1 MTETA
6 TTDGPEQPAPAERAA
21 EVEER
26 LPLRDLDRAMAP
38 VRRMVAWALSP
49 RGRPSPYLGANLR
62 PHAAR
67 ALGLALPEALLSP
80 LAEMDAALARLDAA
94 EDPRVVL
101 SEVYSLLARVDA
113 LAGLPMRASFRP
125 VHKPRRVQVE
135 EPPPAPPPAPAP
147 VAEAGTQATAPA
159 PRAEAPAPT
168 PAPRAETQAPAPTPS
183 TPVERVEEE
192 DEEEDEGP
200 TEFAGDLGHALVDL
214 VGCPPALASGL
225 AAAGVETVRDL
236 AWLRP
241 SRIEDL
247 GSVHGAGRDLPEGLE
262 RGAVGGRIAS
272 HWKVLLPDGSAQRWS
287 RVRGAGPMAVRWS
300 SVAAPVD
307 IGQKVVVAGTVVGH
321 GEGAVLV
328 DAECVTADDHV
339 ARLVCWGLADTDDG
353 EMRALWAT
361 LQPQLGQ
368 VRDPLHPDALARA
381 GGLSTLGAAL
391 VEAQIQGAEPGR
403 RRMAFDEALMVQLA
417 GILPRLQPGRD
428 RGLGHTILHEHV
440 ARLGQ
445 TMDMVLGDSAQAAL
459 EDIKRDIRRSFPMRR
474 VLVSEVG
481 AGRGRVALLAAVIAT
496 ESKSQVLVIGSDA
509 TDAENRFL
517 HAEPVLRELGLV
529 GRILGPGGVGGAQ
542 RDAIRRGEVHVVF
555 CAADTLATQEPLEF
569 RRLGL
574 AIAFEREPWGA
585 AAVWHAALPA
595 PRPHLLV
602 VPVVPVGPRV
612 LSTAYA
618 DFHLSVVRQE
628 GRRPARIALCPASE
642 RVTAYHQIREA
653 VERGDQG
660 VVVFPM
666 VDGRDALE
674 IPEALRVVRALE
686 GDALRG
692 LKVGLLH
699 GAMPREEQAR
709 VHEDFS
715 HRRISVLVSTTRV
728 EDAPSVPG
736 AAVVV
741 VEQADRVEQWRLHRI
756 IGYFSRSVRP
766 ARAILVVGE
775 NAEADA
781 AARIDRVVSAPDG
794 FRLTESLVQLR
805 GTDRCVVPGSTP
817 PASWRWF
824 EPDVDLD
831 LLLAARDEAHRMLRA
846 DPGLRRA
853 GHADIAQHLRA
864 RWGSF
869 WPDAE
874 ELGWACLLQK
884 DAAVEPRRK
893 RRRRRRKR

>member
-6 TTDGPEQPAPAERAA
+6 TTDGPEQPAPTERAP
-21 EVEER
+21 EVEAR

-38 VRRMVAWALSP
+38 VRRMVVWALSP
-49 RGRPSPYLGANLR
+49 SGRPSPYLGANLR

-67 ALGLALPEALLSP
+67 ALGLALPEALLA
-80 LAEMDAALARLDAA
+80 LLGEMDAALAQLDAA
-94 EDPRVVL
+94 DEPRVVL
-101 SEVYSLLARVDA
+101 SEIYSLLARVDA

-125 VHKPRRVQVE
+125 VQKPRRVQLE
-135 EPPPAPPPAPAP
+135 EPPPAPPPPAEPVEHAAPVSRPAPAPAPAP
-147 VAEAGTQATAPA
+147 VSA
-159 PRAEAPAPT
+159 
-168 PAPRAETQAPAPTPS
+168 
-183 TPVERVEEE
+183 ERVEDDE
-192 DEEEDEGP
+192 DEEDEGP
-200 TEFAGDLGHALVDL
+200 TEFAGDLGHALADL
-214 VGCPPALASGL
+214 ACCPAALGSTL
-225 AAAGVETVRDL
+225 QAAGLETVRDL
-236 AWLRP
+236 AWVRP

-247 GSVHGAGRDLPEGLE
+247 GSVHGAGRELPDGVE
-262 RGAVGGRIAS
+262 RAAVGGRIAS
-272 HWKVLLPDGSAQRWS
+272 HWKVLLPDGTAQRWS
-287 RVRGAGPMAVRWS
+287 RVRGAGPMLVRWGPA
-300 SVAAPVD
+300 AAPVE
-307 IGQKVVVAGTVVGH
+307 IGRKVVVAGTVERDGDRV
-321 GEGAVLV
+321 VLV
-328 DAECVTADDHV
+328 DAECATPDEHA
-339 ARLVCWGLADTDDG
+339 ARLVSWGIADADDA
-353 EMRALWAT
+353 ELRALWAAM
-361 LQPQLGQ
+361 QPQLGQ
-368 VRDPLHPDALARA
+368 VRDPLHPDALVRA
-381 GGLSTLGAAL
+381 GGLSALGAAL
-391 VEAQIQGAEPGR
+391 DQSQIQGSESGR

-428 RGLGHTILHEHV
+428 RGLGHTILHDHV

-459 EDIKRDIRRSFPMRR
+459 EDIKRDLRRSVPMRR
-474 VLVSEVG
+474 LLISEVG
-481 AGRGRVALLAAVIAT
+481 AGRGRVALLASVIAT

-529 GRILGPGGVGGAQ
+529 GRLLGPGGVGSAQ

-555 CAADTLATQEPLEF
+555 CAAETLATQEALEF

-585 AAVWHAALPA
+585 AAVWHAGLTA

-618 DFHLSVVRQE
+618 DFHVSLIRQE
-628 GRRPARIALCPASE
+628 GRRPAKIALCPASE
-642 RVTAYHQIREA
+642 RVTAYARIREA
-653 VERGDQG
+653 VELGDQG

-736 AAVVV
+736 ATVVV

-766 ARAILVVGE
+766 ARALLVVGE

-794 FRLTESLVQLR
+794 FCLTESLVRLR
-805 GTDRCVVPGSTP
+805 GAERCVAPGGTP
-817 PASWRWF
+817 SPSWRWF
-824 EPDVDLD
+824 EPDLDLE

-853 GHADIAQHLRA
+853 GHAELAQHLRA
-864 RWGSF
+864 RWGVF
-869 WPDAE
+869 WPEGDE
-874 ELGWACLLQK
+874 QGWTCLLQK
-884 DAAVEPRRK
+884 DAGGLEPRRK